1 MGDVRGLPHVSF
13 VETVLWG
20 KDLLDLDRLV
30 SVFGDSPD
38 VVVHQPFSRPDG
50 GDVDVVHPD
59 EQVRAASYAVWE
71 STLQLADRLGADKV
85 VLHPGGLAPREVVG
99 TEEHGL
105 RRADALER
113 FEAALERLGQ
123 DHDLSR
129 VLVENMPTEGHDA
142 AGAPVA
148 FLIGTAPVDLMGW
161 RDLVG
166 GFCLDL
172 SHAAM
177 TPGRMQTIDQMFG
190 RLGDAVRHLHVAD
203 GRPPDSEGLAIG
215 DGVIDWVR
223 VADRVEALDERLG
236 GALTAVAEIKG
247 GHEDGAAGFR
257 VALERMHAMFV
268 AGSSG

>member
-1 MGDVRGLPHVSF
+1 MVRRLPHVSF

-20 KDLLDLDRLV
+20 QDLLDLDRLV
-30 SVFGDSPD
+30 SVFGDTPE

-59 EQVRAASYAVWE
+59 EAVRSASFTVWE
-71 STLQLADRLGADKV
+71 STLRLADRLGADKV
-85 VLHPGGLAPREVVG
+85 VIHPGGLAPREIVG

-113 FEAALERLGQ
+113 FEAALERLGR

-142 AGAPVA
+142 AGDPVA
-148 FLIGTAPVDLMGW
+148 FLIGSAPVDLMGW

-166 GFCLDL
+166 GFCLDI

-177 TPGRMQTIDQMFG
+177 TPGGMQTVDQMFG
-190 RLGDAVRHLHVAD
+190 RLGGAIRHLHVAD
-203 GRPPDSEGLAIG
+203 GRPPDHEGLAIG
-215 DGVIDWVR
+215 DGIVDWRR
-223 VADRVEALDERLG
+223 VAERVESLDEALG
-236 GALTAVAEIKG
+236 DSLTAVAEIKG
-247 GHEDGAAGFR
+247 GHLDDAAGFR
-257 VALERMHAMFV
+257 VALERMHRSFM
-268 AGSSG
+268 AG